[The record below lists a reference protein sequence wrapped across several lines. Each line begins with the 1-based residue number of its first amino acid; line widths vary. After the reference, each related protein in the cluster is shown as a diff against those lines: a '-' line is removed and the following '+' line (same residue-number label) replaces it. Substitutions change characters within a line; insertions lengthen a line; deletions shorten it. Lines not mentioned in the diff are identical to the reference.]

1 MQVKHQNPIMMQ
13 FCAYLANERSAIP
26 HKFLL
31 PFENKFVLFKENR
44 TRDLHDPR
52 DTTLLVGT
60 FLFVKVLAGKLFFKP
75 YKLTDHFET
84 DYHDLENP
92 GNFKDNCVVMGY
104 TVVALWTDLVFDL
117 FKPEI
122 QKREQSQLKDEELR
136 NRAK

>member
-1 MQVKHQNPIMMQ
+1 MEDV
-13 FCAYLANERSAIP
+13 P
-26 HKFLL
+26 HA
-31 PFENKFVLFKENR
+31 FVSFMESFSE
-44 TRDLHDPR
+44 
-52 DTTLLVGT
+52 V
-60 FLFVKVLAGKLFFKP
+60 V